1 MNICIYRGTN
11 EIGGNCV
18 ELSTPNTRILMD
30 VGTPLSSMEEK
41 LELSNYKIPC
51 PGLYTDEAPTVDA
64 IFISH
69 NHPDHFGLL
78 PLINPKIPV
87 YMSKTLH
94 DLLIKINPLLPGDF
108 NVSHLDIREI
118 APDENVQV
126 GDLVVT
132 ARPVDHAPAATA
144 YEITDGNKRVVYTG
158 DIRFHSNQRWK
169 SWALADKAKNPDYLI
184 IEGTRLSRAEAH
196 EKYPTEESVRNAI
209 TDVLRDS
216 HKLAWISLSSQ
227 NLDRLV
233 SVIKACRATGRTFVI
248 DPYTAATLDVF
259 HDSFA
264 TVPNADELS
273 CIRVYYGTNQAMA
286 NKMINNDLFYLH
298 KNKKISKEE
307 IKANPEKFII
317 RYNYRLADWLIENS
331 VTDYDFV
338 YSMWH
343 GYLTRQHT
351 WDKHKDHLIE
361 IHTSGHADISDL
373 QEFVKRINPDH
384 IIPIHTECKNDFE
397 KVFGVSTL
405 VLNDNEQKEL

>member
-1 MNICIYRGTN
+1 MKICIYRGTN

-108 NVSHLDIREI
+108 DVSHLDIREI

-169 SWALADKAKNPDYLI
+169 SWALADKAKNPDY
-184 IEGTRLSRAEAH
+184 
-196 EKYPTEESVRNAI
+196 
-209 TDVLRDS
+209 
-216 HKLAWISLSSQ
+216 
-227 NLDRLV
+227 
-233 SVIKACRATGRTFVI
+233 
-248 DPYTAATLDVF
+248 
-259 HDSFA
+259 
-264 TVPNADELS
+264 
-273 CIRVYYGTNQAMA
+273 
-286 NKMINNDLFYLH
+286 
-298 KNKKISKEE
+298 
-307 IKANPEKFII
+307 I
-317 RYNYRLADWLIENS
+317 RY
-331 VTDYDFV
+331 
-338 YSMWH
+338 
-343 GYLTRQHT
+343 
-351 WDKHKDHLIE
+351 
-361 IHTSGHADISDL
+361 
-373 QEFVKRINPDH
+373 
-384 IIPIHTECKNDFE
+384 
-397 KVFGVSTL
+397 
-405 VLNDNEQKEL
+405 

>member
-1 MNICIYRGTN
+1 MKICIYRGTN

-18 ELSTPNTRILMD
+18 ELSTLNTRILMD

-41 LELSNYKIPC
+41 LDLSHYKIPC
-51 PGLYTDEAPTVDA
+51 PGLYADETPTVDA

-108 NVSHLDIREI
+108 NVSHLNIHEI
-118 APDENVQV
+118 APDESIQI
-126 GDLVVT
+126 GDLTVT
-132 ARPVDHAPAATA
+132 ARPVDHAPAASA
-144 YEITDGNKRVVYTG
+144 YEITDGNKRIVYTG
-158 DIRFHSNQRWK
+158 DIRFHSNQRYK

-184 IEGTRLSRAEAH
+184 MEGTRLSRAETH
-196 EKYPTEESVRNAI
+196 EKYPTEESVCQAI
-209 TDVLRDS
+209 TDVLRNS
-216 HKLAWISLSSQ
+216 NKLAWISLSSQ

-233 SVIKACRATGRTFVI
+233 SIIKACRATGRIFVI
-248 DPYTAATLDVF
+248 DPYTASTFDVF
-259 HDSFA
+259 HDSFK
-264 TVPNADELS
+264 TVPNADMLS
-273 CIRVYYGTNQAMA
+273 CVRIYYGMNQNMA
-286 NKMINNDLFYLH
+286 NKMIDDGTFYLH
-298 KNKKISKEE
+298 VAKKITKEK
-307 IKANPEKFII
+307 ILKTPEKFII
-317 RYNYRLADWLIENS
+317 RYNWALADWLIENS
-331 VTDYDFV
+331 VTDYDFI

-361 IHTSGHADISDL
+361 IHTSGHADVSDL
-373 QEFVKRINPDH
+373 QEFVKRINPYQ

-397 KVFGVSTL
+397 KVFVVSTL
-405 VLNDNEQKEL
+405 VLNDNEKKEL